1 MSTFLTN
8 IGSVLTAAIGWVG
21 DVVTALFD
29 STDGAL
35 HNLLPFIALGLGV
48 GILGL
53 GVKYVR
59 SFIKIG

>member
-1 MSTFLTN
+1 MATFLTN

-21 DVVTALFD
+21 NVVTALMGE
-29 STDGAL
+29 SGAL
-35 HNLLPFIALGLGV
+35 SDLLPFIAIGLGV
-48 GILGL
+48 GVLGL

>member
-1 MSTFLTN
+1 MASFLTEIGN
-8 IGSVLTAAIGWVG
+8 VLSSAITWVGSV
-21 DVVTALFD
+21 VTSMFS
-29 STDGAL
+29 STGAL
-35 HNLLPFIALGLGV
+35 KDLLPFIALGLGV

>member
-8 IGSVLTAAIGWVG
+8 ITSVLTWAISSVG
-21 DVVTALFD
+21 SVVTAFFGE
-29 STDGAL
+29 SGAL
-35 HNLLPFIALGLGV
+35 KDLMPFIALGIGV
-48 GILGL
+48 GVLGL